1 MANWLS
7 SIAQQGQGGGQAS
20 TPNYGGMWNQQ
31 AQNPNQAQ
39 YNDAYNSFRQGLNQ
53 TDKDYMDRQ
62 LATGSGAKYEE
73 QLRNMGFTPNQGE
86 AELYARTQAN
96 SGYGGVGVPP
106 APGGCTAGAAAQA
119 SANNALYQQQI
130 DMLNEQLLST
140 RNMTELRAN
149 EAAAENLRE
158 VELEQAKADAAKE
171 ERLRRSKK
179 GKRDL
184 LWDTG
189 MGITDEDEDEQ
200 FLLLGDN

>member
-7 SIAQQGQGGGQAS
+7 AIAHQGAGQQGGGS
-20 TPNYGGMWNQQ
+20 VDYSGMWNQQ
-31 AQNPNQAQ
+31 AQNPNQGS
-39 YNDAYNSFRQGLNQ
+39 YDNAYNAFRQGLNQ

-62 LATGSGAKYEE
+62 LASGSGAGYEE

-86 AELYARTQAN
+86 AELYARTQAS
-96 SGYGGVGVPP
+96 SGYRGVGVPP

-130 DMLNEQLLST
+130 DMLNEQLLNT
-140 RNMTELRAN
+140 RSMTELKAN

-189 MGITDEDEDEQ
+189 MGTLDEDEDEQ